1 MKTKLTL
8 NIDDK
13 IIERAKRESAKRSIS
28 LSSIVEDY
36 LERFSNQS
44 AVRKS
49 KKSEP
54 SLLERIRKYT
64 HAIEKSD
71 EEIEKMK
78 EEYMKEKYGL

>member
-13 IIERAKRESAKRSIS
+13 IIARAKRESLKRNIS

-36 LERFSNQS
+36 LDRFSHQNGS
-44 AVRKS
+44 RKS

-64 HAIEKSD
+64 HAVEKSD

>member
-13 IIERAKRESAKRSIS
+13 IIARAKRESAKRCIS

-36 LERFSNQS
+36 LDRFSNQNGS
-44 AVRKS
+44 RKL
-49 KKSEP
+49 KKSDP

-64 HAIEKSD
+64 HAVEKSD

>member
-78 EEYMKEKYGL
+78 EEYMKEQYGL